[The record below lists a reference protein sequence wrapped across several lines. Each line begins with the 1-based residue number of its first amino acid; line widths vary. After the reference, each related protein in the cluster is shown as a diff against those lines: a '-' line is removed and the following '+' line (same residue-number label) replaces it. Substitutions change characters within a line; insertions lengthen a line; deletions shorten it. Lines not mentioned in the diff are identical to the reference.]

1 MIKHLVQAIMLT
13 ILMTLLTGVAYPLA
27 MTGLA
32 GRLSPIKPM
41 AV

>member
-1 MIKHLVQAIMLT
+1 MIKHLVPAIMLT

-32 GRLSPIKPM
+32 GAFSPIKPM